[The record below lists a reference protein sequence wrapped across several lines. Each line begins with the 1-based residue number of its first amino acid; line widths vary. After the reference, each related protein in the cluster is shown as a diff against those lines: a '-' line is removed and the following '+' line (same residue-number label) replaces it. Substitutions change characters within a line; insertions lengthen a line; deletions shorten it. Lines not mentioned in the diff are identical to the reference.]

1 MALLQH
7 GSGGNRNGEHR
18 VASEHEP
25 CLAFPLALST
35 AIVGRVKYRDRVARD
50 IEKQEAAWR
59 LSFDRKASSAIQ
71 GRPPQVTILIEGA
84 VGNIV
89 IGPATTTA
97 SRFEYA
103 VKWFGDHG
111 YRLAQHQQGMGAHAW
126 TAVFE
131 LPKD

>member
-1 MALLQH
+1 MAH
-7 GSGGNRNGEHR
+7 FPA
-18 VASEHEP
+18 AS
-25 CLAFPLALST
+25 SR

-50 IEKQEAAWR
+50 IEKQEATWR
-59 LSFDRKASSAIQ
+59 LSFDRKAASATQ

-103 VKWFGDHG
+103 VEWFRDRG
-111 YRLAQHQQGMGAHAW
+111 YRLTQHQQGMGTHSW

-131 LPKD
+131 QEHP